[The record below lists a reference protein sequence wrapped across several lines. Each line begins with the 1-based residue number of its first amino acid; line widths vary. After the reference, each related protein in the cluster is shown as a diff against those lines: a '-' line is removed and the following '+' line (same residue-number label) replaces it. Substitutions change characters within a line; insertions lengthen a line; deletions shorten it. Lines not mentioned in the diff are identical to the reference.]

1 MTMKCT
7 IDLLIS
13 SYLRWMLRLSR
24 QTKGKSQK
32 EEKKGAKAIVAT
44 SAKMLRIIY

>member
-7 IDLLIS
+7 IDLLLS
-13 SYLRWMLRLSR
+13 SYLRWMLRLSG

-32 EEKKGAKAIVAT
+32 EEKKALKQ
-44 SAKMLRIIY
+44 